1 MKLVRAKVLGFCMG
15 VRRAVEM
22 ATSALADTAALAG
35 TALAES
41 ARAESAGHPIYTLG
55 PLIHNPQV
63 LDSLAKKGMRILEE
77 EDLSADL
84 STDKSSRDLSNATV
98 IIRAHGVCP
107 ATEQKLRERGAIV
120 IDATCPHVKASQLSA
135 LEMAQKGYRVF
146 LAGER
151 DHAELKGIYGYA
163 LSGASEYAEQ
173 NLCNDSRQP
182 YLRQSCLIVGNPQ
195 EAENAA
201 GALWNEDSASQTAL
215 IGQTTI
221 SEDEYRAI
229 AEAIQKTFPGLEVI
243 NTICG
248 ATRNRQNA
256 LRELCSQVDAVIVAG
271 GKDSANTRRLLSI
284 AQSCGKPACLVEN
297 ATALRELRTLPAFDI
312 PPEVIGI
319 SAGASTPDSVIDE
332 IEKFFKNFYH
342 GVTRSGI
349 RSF

>member
-22 ATSALADTAALAG
+22 AAS
-35 TALAES
+35 ALAES
-41 ARAESAGHPIYTLG
+41 DGHHIYTLG

-63 LDSLAKKGMRILEE
+63 LDSLAKKGMCILEE

-84 STDKSSRDLSNATV
+84 STGLSGVDLSAATV

-107 ATEQKLRERGAIV
+107 ATEQKLRERDALI
-120 IDATCPHVKASQLSA
+120 IDATCPRVKASQLAA
-135 LEMAQKGYRVF
+135 LEMVKKGFRVF

-163 LSGASEYAEQ
+163 LSGASGSVEK
-173 NLCNDSRQP
+173 NRSNVSREP
-182 YLRQSCLIVGNPQ
+182 CIIVGNPQ
-195 EAENAA
+195 EAEDAA
-201 GALWNEDSASQTAL
+201 KALWKEDNTARTAL

-221 SEDEYRAI
+221 SEDEYSAI
-229 AEAIQKTFPGLEVI
+229 AETIQKTFPNLEVI

-248 ATRNRQNA
+248 ATRDRQNA
-256 LRELCSQVDAVIVAG
+256 LRELCAQVDAVIIAG

-284 AQSCGKPACLVEN
+284 AQSCGKPAWLVES
-297 ATALRELRTLPAFDI
+297 ASALPVFDK
-312 PPEVIGI
+312 PPEIVGI

-332 IEKFFKNFYH
+332 IEQEAMNNEQ
-342 GVTRSGI
+342 
-349 RSF
+349 